1 MLRAGRVALAVL
13 LVLLTLTGGA
23 LAWVAWFPD
32 TLRHP
37 AERLLSA
44 SLGREV
50 MIDGPLMVSPGRV
63 ITVELHG
70 LRVAAPAWA
79 RADDLLTVDR
89 LRVGLDLWAYLRHR
103 AINLTEL
110 TVDGPRLA
118 LERNRELQISWPSGG
133 SGADSGMLGLSVGR
147 IEIDDGRI
155 EALDAPT
162 GLDLAATLAA
172 GDTGLK
178 LDGSGKVGADP
189 LQVALHVG
197 SLERLMEGQAPL
209 QVDGA
214 VTLAATRLEL
224 NGQIAQPSTMTGVDL
239 ALAVTAE
246 YPTQALTLLGIAMR
260 DGAPPLDLSARVT
273 GGAKAYAAEGLHL
286 RWGKSAV
293 DGELRLDLAGSR
305 PRLDG
310 SLDSPLLDLTTL
322 LPLFVSNEEARP
334 APANP
339 LQALAGYEADLRL
352 EADKIRLPPQL
363 ALHDSA
369 ARIELAAERLR
380 VTDLR
385 IGLPEGAV
393 AGELASSAL
402 SEPELTA
409 DLQLEAKD
417 VGVGPLAGDGYGGK
431 LDGQLEGSVLVGPLP
446 AMLAHSRLRFEG
458 RGQELLV
465 PQAELGSLAL
475 TASLADGRLRLDPVQ
490 ARLPQGTLEGRVMA
504 GPFDRDFSAEL
515 DLDATGIDLA
525 AASRVEGVAGRL
537 DGRVAGILH
546 GTAPLDMLT
555 RSRLELT
562 GTIEGLEL
570 PQIERRVS
578 QAKLQLTL
586 DPDRREALRLVA
598 DARAGDR
605 PLALTAFGGSIGT
618 LAQNRGEYPF
628 TIDAELGRNEVQ
640 INGTMIL
647 PLTERNFTAKI
658 RAKGPDPSPI
668 LALFELPKLQFPPY
682 RLTGTI
688 ATHGSEIRL
697 SDFDGHVGDSD
708 VAANLAFTDAGERPK
723 VSGTVHS
730 KVLDADD
737 LGGLFGGTPGT
748 GPGETAS
755 TGEKNEA
762 QQIAAKPTVLPD
774 EPIDPSRWRKIDF
787 DLALR
792 ADKVQAGKVP
802 LDGFSGKLT
811 VDDGLLM
818 LDDMD
823 LKVGEGSVTG
833 RVQADGRKAPV
844 STDLALDVRRIS
856 VARLLNRLDVD
867 IGTFGVL
874 SGSARGGV
882 GVGGQGFSIKEMLA
896 RSNGKVELLM
906 EGGQIDRTIVAGLG
920 LDLLRLLGSAI
931 GATPKQVQLRCA
943 VAALDIGDGI
953 VRTEPVVID
962 TEIAD
967 VGGRGTI
974 NLKDET
980 IDVSLTAKPKETP
993 LLTDL
998 TGISI
1003 GGTLAEPEL
1012 NINPLA
1018 VAARGVAAATLGV
1031 VLKPFT
1037 ALAGAAEGGKPS
1049 PCADLLRQQPSSAS
1063 ASG

>member
-13 LVLLTLTGGA
+13 LVLLTLTSGT
-23 LAWVAWFPD
+23 LAWIAWLPD

-37 AERLLSA
+37 VERLLSA

-50 MIDGPLMVSPGRV
+50 RIDGPLMVSPGR
-63 ITVELHG
+63 ITTVELLG
-70 LRVAAPAWA
+70 LHVAAPAWA
-79 RADDLLTVDR
+79 KANDVLAVDR

-103 AINLTEL
+103 AIKLTEL
-110 TVDGPRLA
+110 TMDAPRLA
-118 LERNRELQISWPSGG
+118 LERNRELQTSWPAGG
-133 SGADSGMLGLSVGR
+133 GGEVSPMPALSVGTV
-147 IEIDDGRI
+147 EIDEGRI

-162 GLDLAATLAA
+162 GLDLTATLTVADA
-172 GDTGLK
+172 RLK
-178 LDGSGKVGADP
+178 LDGSGKVGTDP

-197 SLERLMEGQAPL
+197 SFERLVEGQAPL
-209 QVDGA
+209 KMDGA

-224 NGQIAQPSTMTGVDL
+224 SGQIAQPSTMTGVEL
-239 ALAVTAE
+239 ALAVAAQD
-246 YPTQALTLLGIAMR
+246 PSRALALLGLAVR
-260 DGAPPLDLSARVT
+260 DGAPRLDLQARLT
-273 GGAKAYAAEGLHL
+273 GGAKAYVVQRLHL
-286 RWGKSAV
+286 RWGESAV
-293 DGELRLDLAGSR
+293 DGDLRLDLAGTK

-310 SLDSPLLDLTTL
+310 SLRAPLLDISAL
-322 LPLFVSNEEARP
+322 LPLFATQEAGRVELG
-334 APANP
+334 NP

-352 EADKIRLPPQL
+352 EAAEIRLPAQL

-369 ARIELAAERLR
+369 ARIELADDRLQ
-380 VTDLR
+380 VTELR
-385 IGLPEGAV
+385 IGLPEGAI
-393 AGELASSAL
+393 AGEMASAAL
-402 SEPELTA
+402 NEPELTA
-409 DLQLEAKD
+409 DVQLEAKD
-417 VGVGPLAGDGYGGK
+417 VGVGPLAGDGYRGK
-431 LDGQLEGSVLVGPLP
+431 LDGRLHGALLVGPWP

-458 RGQELLV
+458 RGEELLV

-475 TASLADGRLRLDPVQ
+475 TATLADGRLRLDPVQ
-490 ARLPQGTLEGRVMA
+490 AKLPEGTLQGRVTA

-515 DLDATGIDLA
+515 DLNASGIDLA

-537 DGRVAGILH
+537 DGRVTGTLH

-562 GTIEGLEL
+562 GTIDGLEL

-578 QAKLQLTL
+578 QAKLTL
-586 DPDRREALRLVA
+586 DPVRREALRLVA
-598 DARAGDR
+598 AARAGDR

-640 INGTMIL
+640 INGTMTL

-682 RLTGTI
+682 RLTGTL
-688 ATHGSEIRL
+688 ATRGGEVRL
-697 SDFDGHVGDSD
+697 SDFDGHIGDSD
-708 VAANLAFTDAGERPK
+708 VAADLVFSATGERPK
-723 VSGTVHS
+723 ISGRVRS
-730 KVLDADD
+730 QMLDADD
-737 LGGLFGGTPGT
+737 LGGLVGATPAT

-755 TGEKNEA
+755 IGEKNEA
-762 QQIAAKPTVLPD
+762 KQIAAKPTVLPD
-774 EPIDPSRWRKIDF
+774 EPIDPSRWRKVDF
-787 DLALR
+787 DLELR
-792 ADKVQAGKVP
+792 AARVQAGKIP

-811 VDDGLLM
+811 VEDGRLV
-818 LDDMD
+818 LDDLD
-823 LKVGEGSVTG
+823 LQVGEGHATG
-833 RVQADGRKAPV
+833 RIVADGRKAPV
-844 STDLALDVRRIS
+844 AADLSLDLQRIPM
-856 VARLLNRLDVD
+856 ARLLNRLDVD
-867 IGTFGVL
+867 MGAFGVL
-874 SGSARGGV
+874 SGRARGGI
-882 GVGGQGFSIKEMLA
+882 GMGGEGFSIKEMLA

-920 LDLLRLLGSAI
+920 LDLLRLLGAAV
-931 GATPKQVQLRCA
+931 GATPDSVELRCA
-943 VAALDIGDGI
+943 VASLDIGDGI
-953 VRTEPVVID
+953 VRTDPVVMD

-980 IDVSLTAKPKETP
+980 IDVSLTAKPRGTP

-1003 GGTLAEPEL
+1003 GGTLGEPQL

-1018 VAARGVAAATLGV
+1018 IAARGVAAATLGV

-1049 PCADLLRQQPSSAS
+1049 PCADLLRQQSSGA
-1063 ASG
+1063 GG